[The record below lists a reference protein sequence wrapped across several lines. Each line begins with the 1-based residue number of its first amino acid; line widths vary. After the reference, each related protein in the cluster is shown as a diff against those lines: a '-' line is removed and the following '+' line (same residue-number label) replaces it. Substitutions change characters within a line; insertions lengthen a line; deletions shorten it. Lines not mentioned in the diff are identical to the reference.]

1 MNTRP
6 LIDNTLLNSLKFKP
20 PCTDPLKFIDQ
31 FESGFLPSVGQEV
44 KSVWLRRFLPSGDS
58 ALFEAAFGGD
68 INTSFDRLKSIFLST
83 YFRPLAVFRK
93 KEMDL
98 RFEDLSSMLEF
109 VNSKIKVYRKIENLS
124 EQAATERVFYELPP
138 DLCDQFVRR
147 KEKLNKKNLIN
158 FLTFS
163 EIATQAQF
171 RSISAGT
178 QNVALNDTNN
188 SRQSGHNQSMPA
200 ASSGKRSGVVLRE
213 PQFIPHLESE
223 TEEDTEMPKEGESES
238 SPELELLTVPPSRN
252 PNRSAQKRNN
262 PDDGVVLSKKRGRPR
277 KNKKNE

>member
-44 KSVWLRRFLPSGDS
+44 KSVWLRKFLPSCDS

-83 YFRPLAVFRK
+83 YFRSFAVFRK

-124 EQAATERVFYELPP
+124 EQAATERVFYELPIFATSS
-138 DLCDQFVRR
+138 FV
-147 KEKLNKKNLIN
+147 
-158 FLTFS
+158 
-163 EIATQAQF
+163 A
-171 RSISAGT
+171 
-178 QNVALNDTNN
+178 
-188 SRQSGHNQSMPA
+188 
-200 ASSGKRSGVVLRE
+200 
-213 PQFIPHLESE
+213 
-223 TEEDTEMPKEGESES
+223 
-238 SPELELLTVPPSRN
+238 
-252 PNRSAQKRNN
+252 KRN
-262 PDDGVVLSKKRGRPR
+262 STKRT
-277 KNKKNE
+277 